1 MLISRAIYIENE
13 NVNLDKGILETVS
26 TQSACLRASLVVSGK
41 FTKHNT
47 MTKLFLTISILAL
60 TINLYCQD
68 NSFTE
73 IDSNTYPALLD
84 KEFEQGSG
92 IIFSGVNDSLI
103 LDLACLGKVWGFLKY
118 NHPIIAKGTYNW
130 DFELFRFLPTFLAAK
145 DIATREVLML
155 DCINKL
161 GNISKYPK
169 AKNKS
174 KKSFTKPNLDWI
186 ESLITNQSLK
196 IKLYQVY
203 ERRNQGGHFYVG
215 SDPEAPTFLN
225 EEPYANLGLP
235 DDAFRLLSL
244 YKYWN
249 IIHYYFP
256 NKHLTDKNWDSV
268 LIEYIPYFLN
278 AKSRMEYELTVLKII
293 GEIHDSHAA
302 IWDGAYKIETSKGQN
317 YPPFHV
323 RFVENKLIVD
333 DYFNADKASLT
344 GINIGDVIT
353 HINGKSVE
361 KVVDSLMVYYPGSN
375 LPARLREISV
385 NILRSPN
392 NEVSIQYISSGVA
405 KTTNV
410 SLYKIRELDWYSW
423 FKLKNQKGY
432 KLLKND
438 ILYLNL
444 AFLNGN
450 DTPEI
455 EELLKKVKSVI
466 IDVRNYPDITAMY
479 SLVPYFQ
486 TTKKP
491 FAVFTHRNI
500 NNPGE
505 FYWTQNVRMYGIKKP
520 FSGKLIVLQNEITQS
535 LGEYTVMAFKATGNA
550 TVIGSQTAGADGR
563 IAEIFLPG
571 GLKTSISGRGVYY
584 PDKRETQRIGIIPDI
599 EVKPTIKG
607 IQEGRDELIEKAIEM
622 IEK

>member
-1 MLISRAIYIENE
+1 MRGIS
-13 NVNLDKGILETVS
+13 
-26 TQSACLRASLVVSGK
+26 K
-41 FTKHNT
+41 FTKNNYT
-47 MTKLFLTISILAL
+47 MTKLFLTIFILAL
-60 TINLYCQD
+60 TIKMYSQD
-68 NSFTE
+68 NSVSE
-73 IDSNTYPALLD
+73 KNSNIYPALLD
-84 KEFEQGSG
+84 KEFEIGSN
-92 IIFSGVNDSLI
+92 ITFPALNDSLI

-118 NHPIIAKGTYNW
+118 NHPIIGEGKYNM
-130 DFELFRFLPTFLAAK
+130 DFELFRFLPKYLAAN
-145 DIATREVLML
+145 DFASRERLML
-155 DCINKL
+155 VWINSF
-161 GNISKYPK
+161 GDISQYKR
-169 AKNKS
+169 AKS
-174 KKSFTKPNLDWI
+174 KSKNTFSTQNLDWI
-186 ESLITNQSLK
+186 SIMIKDISLK
-196 IKLYQVY
+196 EKLYQVH
-203 ERRNQGGHFYVG
+203 ERRNQGEHFYVG
-215 SDPEAPTFLN
+215 SDPEVPTFLN
-225 EEPYANLGLP
+225 EDHYANLPFP
-235 DDAFRLLSL
+235 DDGFRLLSL

-249 IIHYYFP
+249 IIDYYFP

-278 AKSRMEYELTVLKII
+278 VKSRMEYELTVLKII

-302 IWDGAYKIETSKGQN
+302 IWEGAYKIETSKGQN

-344 GINIGDVIT
+344 GIKIGDVIT

-410 SLYKIRELDWYSW
+410 SLYKIQELDWYSW

-432 KLLKND
+432 KLIKND

-466 IDVRNYPDITAMY
+466 VDVRNYPDITAMY
-479 SLVPYFQ
+479 SLLPYFQ
-486 TTKKP
+486 TSKKP

-505 FYWTQNVRMYGIKKP
+505 FYWTKSVRMYGNKNP
-520 FSGKLIVLQNEITQS
+520 FLGKVMVLENEVTQS
-535 LGEYTVMAFKATGNA
+535 LGEYTVMALKATGNA

-563 IAEIFLPG
+563 IAYIFLPG

-607 IQEGRDELIEKAIEM
+607 VQESRDEVLEKAIEM
-622 IEK
+622 IEKISITK

>member
-1 MLISRAIYIENE
+1 
-13 NVNLDKGILETVS
+13 
-26 TQSACLRASLVVSGK
+26 
-41 FTKHNT
+41 
-47 MTKLFLTISILAL
+47 MTKIFLTISILAL
-60 TINLYCQD
+60 TINLYGQD
-68 NSFTE
+68 KSDTKKNSG
-73 IDSNTYPALLD
+73 SYPALLD
-84 KEFEQGSG
+84 KEFERGSN
-92 IIFSGVNDSLI
+92 INFPPVNDSLI
-103 LDLACLGKVWGFLKY
+103 LDLVCLGRVWGFLKY
-118 NHPIIAKGTYNW
+118 HHPIIAKGTYNW
-130 DFELFRFLPTFLAAK
+130 DFELFRFLPKFLAAK

-155 DCINKL
+155 DWINKL

-344 GINIGDVIT
+344 GIKIGDVIT

-392 NEVSIQYISSGVA
+392 TEVSIQYISSGVA

-410 SLYKIRELDWYSW
+410 SLYKIRELDWYSS

-466 IDVRNYPDITAMY
+466 VDVRNYPDITAIY

-584 PDKRETQRIGIIPDI
+584 PDKTETQRIGIVPDI
-599 EVKPTIKG
+599 EVNPTING
-607 IQEGRDELIEKAIEM
+607 IKEGRDEVLEKAIET
-622 IEK
+622 IEKLSTTK

>member
-1 MLISRAIYIENE
+1 LPGSFRYGNKQQLLTRHYWIR
-13 NVNLDKGILETVS
+13 NLNKVLTLLF
-26 TQSACLRASLVVSGK
+26 SA
-41 FTKHNT
+41 
-47 MTKLFLTISILAL
+47 
-60 TINLYCQD
+60 
-68 NSFTE
+68 
-73 IDSNTYPALLD
+73 
-84 KEFEQGSG
+84 
-92 IIFSGVNDSLI
+92 VNDSLI

-118 NHPIIAKGTYNW
+118 NHPIIAEGTYNW
-130 DFELFRFLPTFLAAK
+130 DFELFRFLPKFLAAK
-145 DIATREVLML
+145 DIANREVLML
-155 DCINKL
+155 DWINKL

-169 AKNKS
+169 SEEQIQKIVYQ
-174 KKSFTKPNLDWI
+174 TKFRLDRI
-186 ESLITNQSLK
+186 SNDNYISHLK

-203 ERRNQGGHFYVG
+203 ERRNQGEHFYVG

-323 RFVENKLIVD
+323 RFVENTLIVD

-392 NEVSIQYISSGVA
+392 NEVSIQYLSSGVA

-438 ILYLNL
+438 LLYLNL

-466 IDVRNYPDITAMY
+466 VDVRNYPDITAMY

-500 NNPGE
+500 NTPGE

-520 FSGKLIVLQNEITQS
+520 FSGTLIVLQNEITQS

-563 IAEIFLPG
+563 TAEIFLPG

-584 PDKRETQRIGIIPDI
+584 PDKRETQRIGIVPDI

>member
-1 MLISRAIYIENE
+1 MENE
-13 NVNLDKGILETVS
+13 
-26 TQSACLRASLVVSGK
+26 
-41 FTKHNT
+41 
-47 MTKLFLTISILAL
+47 
-60 TINLYCQD
+60 
-68 NSFTE
+68 
-73 IDSNTYPALLD
+73 
-84 KEFEQGSG
+84 
-92 IIFSGVNDSLI
+92 
-103 LDLACLGKVWGFLKY
+103 
-118 NHPIIAKGTYNW
+118 
-130 DFELFRFLPTFLAAK
+130 
-145 DIATREVLML
+145 
-155 DCINKL
+155 
-161 GNISKYPK
+161 
-169 AKNKS
+169 
-174 KKSFTKPNLDWI
+174 
-186 ESLITNQSLK
+186 
-196 IKLYQVY
+196 
-203 ERRNQGGHFYVG
+203 
-215 SDPEAPTFLN
+215 
-225 EEPYANLGLP
+225 
-235 DDAFRLLSL
+235 
-244 YKYWN
+244 
-249 IIHYYFP
+249 
-256 NKHLTDKNWDSV
+256 
-268 LIEYIPYFLN
+268 
-278 AKSRMEYELTVLKII
+278 
-293 GEIHDSHAA
+293 
-302 IWDGAYKIETSKGQN
+302 
-317 YPPFHV
+317 
-323 RFVENKLIVD
+323 LIVD
-333 DYFNADKASLT
+333 DYFNTDKATLI
-344 GINIGDVIT
+344 GIKIGDVIT
-353 HINGKSVE
+353 HINSKSVE
-361 KVVDSLMVYYPGSN
+361 AVVDSLMTFYPGSN
-375 LPARLREISV
+375 IPARLREISV

-410 SLYKIRELDWYSW
+410 SLYKIRELDWFSW

-466 IDVRNYPDITAMY
+466 VDVRNYPDITAMY

-563 IAEIFLPG
+563 IAYILLPG

-584 PDKRETQRIGIIPDI
+584 PNKRETQRIGIVPDI

-622 IEK
+622 VEK

>member
-1 MLISRAIYIENE
+1 
-13 NVNLDKGILETVS
+13 
-26 TQSACLRASLVVSGK
+26 
-41 FTKHNT
+41 

-60 TINLYCQD
+60 TINLFGQD
-68 NSFTE
+68 NSFE
-73 IDSNTYPALLD
+73 NKSNKTYPALLN
-84 KEFEQGSG
+84 KEFEHGSN
-92 IIFSGVNDSLI
+92 ITFPAVNDSLI

-118 NHPIIAKGTYNW
+118 NHPIIAEGKYNM
-130 DFELFRFLPTFLAAK
+130 DFELFRFLPKFLAAK
-145 DIATREVLML
+145 DLATREGLML
-155 DCINKL
+155 VWINSF
-161 GNISKYPK
+161 GDISQYKR
-169 AKNKS
+169 AKTKS
-174 KKSFTKPNLDWI
+174 KNTFIKQNLDWI
-186 ESLITNQSLK
+186 STVIKDISLK
-196 IKLYQVY
+196 EKLYQVH
-203 ERRNQGGHFYVG
+203 ERRNQGEHFYVG
-215 SDPEAPTFLN
+215 SDPETPTFLN

-344 GINIGDVIT
+344 GIKIGDVIT

-410 SLYKIRELDWYSW
+410 SLYKVRELDWYSW

-466 IDVRNYPDITAMY
+466 VDVRNYPDITAMY

-563 IAEIFLPG
+563 TAEIFLPG

-584 PDKRETQRIGIIPDI
+584 PDKRETQRIGIVPDI

-622 IEK
+622 IEKISIAK